1 MNLSY
6 VVGGV
11 VVSLCGIALIVYTA
25 LIKEQPQPDATYFW
39 VISAILIV
47 VGAYIAGKELRQK
60 SK

>member
-25 LIKEQPQPDATYFW
+25 LIDVQPQPNATIFW
-39 VISAILIV
+39 VIAAILILI
-47 VGAYIAGKELRQK
+47 GAYIAGKELKTR